1 MYNEDD
7 VKITLKNDKVE
18 IEYEE
23 GKPLKKR
30 QKDTLSV
37 KYRNLSSEHIHVY
50 STMDNSDEILRI
62 GNRGSEVELG
72 PKETKTIVFEVLP
85 VKSGF
90 LKYPYVRS
98 YFDGIEAKDKVCTSI
113 INVVWFIY

>member
-1 MYNEDD
+1 MISFYIKWNRTDLDKKLGLPESIITNVYNEDD

-23 GKPLKKR
+23 GKSLKKR

-62 GNRGSEVELG
+62 GNRGS
-72 PKETKTIVFEVLP
+72 
-85 VKSGF
+85 
-90 LKYPYVRS
+90 
-98 YFDGIEAKDKVCTSI
+98 
-113 INVVWFIY
+113 